1 MITLRKTDH
10 KAAATAIFRKT
21 RKNSFI
27 ETKKQRVCFVE
38 NLMLYRMVYVSEFL
52 GKANESE
59 NQIYNIK
66 IQKFWFWGLKI
77 KIQFFQRHSRN
88 QRKDCTIWLI
98 FQTCLTKNKNS
109 NLPRWR
115 VTVSWPRRK
124 AFLFLNDTL
133 QEFCLSETIH
143 PV

>member
-66 IQKFWFWGLKI
+66 IQKF
-77 KIQFFQRHSRN
+77 
-88 QRKDCTIWLI
+88 
-98 FQTCLTKNKNS
+98 
-109 NLPRWR
+109 
-115 VTVSWPRRK
+115 
-124 AFLFLNDTL
+124 
-133 QEFCLSETIH
+133 
-143 PV
+143 